1 MNINYKQLSK
11 MNTQRRWLLN
21 SYAHIHFRFALG
33 KHAQYTDL
41 TPTLIYERY
50 SCMVVSGFLK
60 AANHSVIRASGY
72 CKFFF
77 RLFTVLYFSVRSSRS
92 SALRRAAIL
101 HECQN
106 YLAGVG
112 WGAVWEEART
122 K

>member
-1 MNINYKQLSK
+1 

-21 SYAHIHFRFALG
+21 SYDLIHFRLSLG
-33 KHAQYTDL
+33 KHAQYTPSSNTDL
-41 TPTLIYERY
+41 RAIL
-50 SCMVVSGFLK
+50 MVVSGFVK
-60 AANHSVIRASGY
+60 AGNHSVIRASGY
-72 CKFFF
+72 CKLFF
-77 RLFTVLYFSVRSSRS
+77 RLFTVLHFSVRSSRL

-112 WGAVWEEART
+112 GGAGWEEVRT